1 MSKIS
6 KTENITEDT
15 ILFTLD
21 VKSLKSNT
29 PKHEGIEAVKK
40 ILKPVPKNPIATTV
54 IMSFLFLTLISSNFV
69 FDGIHYLTNPGYAM
83 KTKCAPNYANIF
95 VRTFEKNFRYLYLQR
110 CSIFPCRFIEIYF
123 YSGIKVKYDY

>member
-40 ILKPVPKNPIATTV
+40 
-54 IMSFLFLTLISSNFV
+54 S
-69 FDGIHYLTNPGYAM
+69 
-83 KTKCAPNYANIF
+83 
-95 VRTFEKNFRYLYLQR
+95 
-110 CSIFPCRFIEIYF
+110 
-123 YSGIKVKYDY
+123 